1 MQDYEKVKKFVKNY
15 NGMLTSTDFKNNEI
29 SYFFV
34 NKLIDDH
41 IIERVDKGIY
51 NKADEFE
58 DVYFVIQKKYTKAIF
73 SYNTALYFLGKTEVT
88 PNRIDITIP
97 YYCNYK
103 NINKKYITHYVKR
116 DLINLGTTKVTT
128 PFGNEVVCYN
138 LERTICDIVRD
149 ENSGLNTEQTNKIIR
164 NAFLKKQID
173 SVLLMEYAKELK
185 CVKKI
190 ENLTE
195 VLS

>member
-1 MQDYEKVKKFVKNY
+1 MRLHCKYQFFYLKEDLYEIGITEIKSPYGNKIKVY
-15 NGMLTSTDFKNNEI
+15 D
-29 SYFFV
+29 
-34 NKLIDDH
+34 
-41 IIERVDKGIY
+41 
-51 NKADEFE
+51 
-58 DVYFVIQKKYTKAIF
+58 
-73 SYNTALYFLGKTEVT
+73 
-88 PNRIDITIP
+88 
-97 YYCNYK
+97 
-103 NINKKYITHYVKR
+103 
-116 DLINLGTTKVTT
+116 
-128 PFGNEVVCYN
+128 

-149 ENSGLNTEQTNKIIR
+149 KNSGLNIEQTNKIIR

>member
-1 MQDYEKVKKFVKNY
+1 M
-15 NGMLTSTDFKNNEI
+15 
-29 SYFFV
+29 
-34 NKLIDDH
+34 
-41 IIERVDKGIY
+41 
-51 NKADEFE
+51 
-58 DVYFVIQKKYTKAIF
+58 
-73 SYNTALYFLGKTEVT
+73 
-88 PNRIDITIP
+88 
-97 YYCNYK
+97 
-103 NINKKYITHYVKR
+103 
-116 DLINLGTTKVTT
+116 TT

-149 ENSGLNTEQTNKIIR
+149 KNSGLNIEQTNKIIR